1 MMGTI
6 LQLSSCNSSPPRVM
20 DASATNLII
29 QTCKDLGSIKFS
41 FVNKLYSV
49 KSEFTCCSNN
59 LACAPVI
66 GPVRRSTRLIF
77 HAHVG
82 PARYLKKCVGT
93 HYAKLV
99 FSIQCD

>member
-6 LQLSSCNSSPPRVM
+6 MRLSSCNSSPPRVM

-49 KSEFTCCSNN
+49 MSEFTCCSNN
-59 LACAPVI
+59 LARALVI
-66 GPVRRSTRLIF
+66 GPVRRSSGL
-77 HAHVG
+77 
-82 PARYLKKCVGT
+82 C
-93 HYAKLV
+93 
-99 FSIQCD
+99 